1 MRHTRGAVRTAAA
14 HIARKHRAVGVR
26 RRWASYGLA
35 TGTAVVA
42 LVIAMV
48 GVGQSNA
55 QTIAALGFE
64 VQNLD
69 GSGNN
74 IANPTWGAANQPYP
88 RIGNARYADGR
99 AQMVAH
105 PNARFTSNRI
115 FNDAFGNVF
124 SARDGA
130 QWLWAWGQFIDH
142 NIGLKDGGAG
152 EVANIPFNRNDPL
165 ENYRNNL
172 GVIPFNRV
180 PAAPGTGVNNARQ
193 QINTESSYID
203 ADGVYSDSA
212 ARLDWLRTGSLD
224 GNPQNNSA
232 SLMLPGGYLPRRDA
246 RGNPANIP
254 GGIGDNDGKLLANP
268 ARGFVA
274 GDLRVNENIFLSSIH
289 TLFARE
295 HNRIVA
301 QLASTHPELS
311 QEDQFQI
318 ARRVVS
324 AEIQRITYEE
334 WLPAMGVPIAGFSGY
349 KPNVNAGTTNE
360 FATAVYRAHTQ
371 IHGENEIEAP
381 NGTWSDATLNMFRNA
396 GIEVE
401 VGAEDTALV
410 IPLNVSFFFPDLL
423 PAIGEGPVLASLS
436 AESQYKNDQMIDNS
450 LRSVLFQV
458 PTSSGATC
466 PGDSDAACFQGVVDL
481 GAVDIERG
489 FDHGMPSYNQFRQ
502 LLGLPART
510 SFDQVTGEPAGSQNA
525 NVNINDPNIVGA
537 SQKFDVTGRAI
548 TDDVDAEANTKRAVP
563 NVPLAARLRAVFGSV
578 DNIDLFTGAF
588 SEATV
593 AGSELG
599 ETARAAW
606 VRQFQAMQDG
616 DRFNYHNDMATLNA
630 INTRFG
636 IDFRRSLAQLITSD
650 SDAQPDDVPP
660 ALFFAHGN
668 VPVQSCAVQYQVTTT
683 WAGHFQVNMTIF
695 NTGSVPTADRWT
707 LKFQFDNGQAVEL
720 LWNGDAVQ
728 EFGSKVTVNNVSWNG
743 TIPAGGSLDGVG
755 FNAAIPGNG
764 AGARPSN
771 FTLNTTRC
779 SVR

>member
-1 MRHTRGAVRTAAA
+1 
-14 HIARKHRAVGVR
+14 
-26 RRWASYGLA
+26 LA
-35 TGTAVVA
+35 TGTVVAA
-42 LVIAMV
+42 LVIAMI

-55 QTIAALGFE
+55 QTITALGFE

-74 IANPTWGAANQPYP
+74 IANPTWGAANTPYP
-88 RIGNARYADGR
+88 RTAAARYADGR
-99 AQMVAH
+99 SQMVAH
-105 PNARFTSNRI
+105 QNSRFISNRI
-115 FNDAFGNVF
+115 INDGFTNVF

-142 NIGLKDGGAG
+142 NIGLKADGGP
-152 EVANIPFNRNDPL
+152 VANIPFNANDPL
-165 ENYRNNL
+165 EAYRNNA
-172 GVIPFNRV
+172 GVIPFNRTL
-180 PAAPGTGVNNARQ
+180 AAPGTGTTNARQ
-193 QINTESSYID
+193 QVNTESSYID
-203 ADGVYSDSA
+203 ADIVYSNSA

-224 GNPQNNSA
+224 GNPTNNSA

-246 RGNPANIP
+246 RGNPGNLP
-254 GGIGDNDGKLLANP
+254 GGIGDNDGRLLANP
-268 ARGFVA
+268 ARGFAA
-274 GDLRVNENIFLSSIH
+274 GDLRVNENIFLSAIQ

-324 AEIQRITYEE
+324 AEVQRITYEE
-334 WLPAMGVPIAGFSGY
+334 WLPAMGVPIAPFSGY
-349 KPNVNAGTTNE
+349 KPNVNASTTDE

-381 NGTWSDATLNMFRNA
+381 NGTWSDATLNSFRA
-396 GIEVE
+396 MGIEVT
-401 VGAEDTALV
+401 VGDEDTALV
-410 IPLNVSFFFPDLL
+410 IPLNISFFNPDLL
-423 PAIGEGPVLASLS
+423 LAIGEGPVLASLS

-466 PGDSDAACFQGVVDL
+466 PGDSDVNCFQSVVDL

-489 FDHGMPSYNQFRQ
+489 YDHGMPTYNQFRQ
-502 LLGLPART
+502 ALGLPART
-510 SFDQVTGEPAGSQNA
+510 SFDQVTGEAAGSQNA
-525 NVNINDPNIVGA
+525 NVNLNDPNIVGFN
-537 SQKFDVTGRAI
+537 QLFDVTGRRI

-563 NVPLAARLRAVFGSV
+563 NVPLSARLRAIYGSV
-578 DNIDLFTGAF
+578 DNLDLFTGAF
-588 SEATV
+588 SEAI
-593 AGSELG
+593 APGSELG

-616 DRFNYHNDMATLNA
+616 DRFNYHNDMNTLNA

-636 IDFRRSLAQLITSD
+636 IDFHRSLATLITSN

-660 ALFFAHGN
+660 SVFFAHGN
-668 VPVQSCAVQYQVTTT
+668 VPVTSCRVQYTVTTT
-683 WAGHFQVNMTIF
+683 WAGHFQVNMRIF
-695 NTGSVPTADRWT
+695 NTGSVATQDRWT
-707 LKFQFDNGQAVEL
+707 LKFQFDNGQAIET

-728 EFGSKVTVNNVSWNG
+728 EFGSKVTVNNATFNG
-743 TIPAGGSLDGVG
+743 SIPAGGSMDGIG
-755 FNAAIPGNG
+755 FNATIPTSG
-764 AGARPSN
+764 AGATPSN

-779 SVR
+779 SVG